1 MQKQFSLLPKIA
13 ALSVMAACAAP
24 AMAQQAGSNIV
35 NVGWF
40 HLSPQDSSAG
50 LTKLTNGGLPAGYY
64 PNSHSSVGDA
74 DTLGIAF
81 THFFTDN
88 FALTADLGIP
98 PTFKLTGQGDL
109 AGLGELGKAKQ
120 WSPAIVAKYYFGD
133 ASSKF
138 RPFVGAGVTYVWYSD
153 VKLSSSFQNRA
164 ALNSGALGGSATA
177 SLSSSL
183 APVLN
188 LGATYNFDD
197 RWSLSLSVSYIPLK
211 TDADITA
218 TPAGPA
224 AAFGTQ
230 RYKTSITLDPIVS
243 FLSVGY
249 KF

>member
-1 MQKQFSLLPKIA
+1 MKQQFSLLPKIA
-13 ALSVMAACAAP
+13 ALSIAAAFAAP
-24 AMAQQAGSNIV
+24 AMAQSAGSNIV
-35 NVGWF
+35 NLGWF
-40 HLSPQDSSAG
+40 HFTPQDSSEG
-50 LTKLTNGGLPAGYY
+50 LTKLNGPGAGYS

-74 DTLGIAF
+74 DTVGIAF

-88 FALTADLGIP
+88 FGLTTDLGIP
-98 PTFKLTGQGDL
+98 PKFKLTGQGDL
-109 AGLGELGKAKQ
+109 ARYGELGNAKQ

-133 ASSKF
+133 ATSKF

-153 VKLSSSFQNRA
+153 VKLSNTFQNVA
-164 ALNSGALGGSATA
+164 SLGSGGTATA
-177 SLSSSL
+177 SLSSSW

-188 LGATYNFDD
+188 VGATYNFDD

-218 TPAGPA
+218 NPAGPA
-224 AAFGTQ
+224 AALGPQ
-230 RYKTSITLDPIVS
+230 RYKTSLTIDPVVS